1 MNNLQSLTI
10 GAVLIVILI
19 VLFFRWRWNASHSR
33 SNDSNSRE
41 NYGGP
46 VKKIQRIPLSTC
58 YGLCQQYYDG
68 CMAQYQYIDADDC
81 ERRYKSCLNV
91 CRYSDYQRM

>member
-1 MNNLQSLTI
+1 MEKNT
-10 GAVLIVILI
+10 VITLSAI
-19 VLFFRWRWNASHSR
+19 LVVCLLVGLLMWKWNSSH
-33 SNDSNSRE
+33 RE

-46 VKKIQRIPLSTC
+46 VKKIQRIPLTTC
-58 YGLCQQYYDG
+58 YGLCEQYYTG